1 VKTNIET
8 DMYTDQEHRRFNYYV
23 LGRIARLTGNI
34 LEINSAVYQVLN
46 QEYS

>member
-1 VKTNIET
+1 MKTNIET

-23 LGRIARLTGNI
+23 LGCITRLTGNI
-34 LEINSAVYQVLN
+34 LEINIAVYQVLN